1 MEPVEQKLLLYTQS
15 QPEAFWLSFVSD
27 YNNKNEEESGEV
39 VMKEKIDHLVARRER
54 TLAGGGEK
62 RIEDQ
67 HAKGKKTARERL
79 ARLLDEDSFVEVGT
93 FAQTGLGDASSLE
106 YPNPGEG
113 VVTGFGTIEGR
124 RIYVFA
130 QDFTVAGG
138 SLGEVHAAKICRVL
152 DLAAQNGAPVIG
164 LNDSGGARIQEGV
177 YSLNGFGSI
186 FYRNTICSGVIPQ
199 LSVIMGPCAGG
210 AVYSPAITD
219 FVFMVSNIGN
229 MFITGPQVIKAVT
242 GETVSA
248 EELGGAATHNQT
260 SGVAHFYADE
270 ELECFDQIRRLLSF
284 LPSNNIDNP
293 PRIESQ
299 EPALNPE
306 ELLTVMPDNPNRS
319 YDVRD
324 VIARVVDN
332 SDLMEVHQGYA
343 QNAVVGFARLGGKP
357 VGIIA
362 NQPMVKAGCLDVNSS
377 DKIARFVRFCDCF
390 NLPLITFVDVP
401 GYLPGVEQEWGGIIR
416 HGAKVLY
423 AYSEATVP
431 QISVILRKAY
441 GGAYIAMN
449 SRSLGADICLA
460 WPAAEIAVMG
470 PEGAVNIVNRR
481 EIEAAEDQGAKR
493 QELVQQYRE
502 KYANPYI
509 AAARGWIDEVID
521 PRETRAYLL
530 RGLGMIENKREQR
543 LMRKH
548 GNIPL

>member
-1 MEPVEQKLLLYTQS
+1 MMNDKL
-15 QPEAFWLSFVSD
+15 E
-27 YNNKNEEESGEV
+27 
-39 VMKEKIDHLVARRER
+39 HLEARRSK
-54 TLAGGGEK
+54 TLAGGGDK
-62 RIEDQ
+62 RTQDQ
-67 HAKGKKTARERL
+67 HAKGKLTARERL
-79 ARLLDEDSFVEVGT
+79 GKLLDEGSFVEIGT
-93 FAQTGLGDASSLE
+93 FAQTGLEDASSLE
-106 YPNPGEG
+106 FPNPGEG
-113 VVTGFGTIEGR
+113 VVTGYGSIEGR
-124 RIYVFA
+124 QIYVYA

-138 SLGEVHAAKICRVL
+138 SLGEVHAAKICRIL

-186 FYRNTICSGVIPQ
+186 FYRNTLCSGVIPQ

-219 FVFMVSNIGN
+219 FVFMVSKIGN

-242 GETVSA
+242 GEEVSA

-260 SGVAHFYADE
+260 SGVAHFYAEDE
-270 ELECFDQIRRLLSF
+270 TDCFAQIRRLLSF
-284 LPSNNIDNP
+284 LPSNNIDDP
-293 PRIESQ
+293 PRAEFSEPELNQ
-299 EPALNPE
+299 EDLI
-306 ELLTVMPDNPNRS
+306 TIMPDNPNRS

-324 VIARVVDN
+324 VIKRVVDS
-332 SDLMEVHQGYA
+332 SDLMEVHEGYA

-357 VGIIA
+357 VGVIA

-401 GYLPGVEQEWGGIIR
+401 GYLPGVEQEWGGVIR

-449 SRSLGADICLA
+449 SRSLGADLCLA
-460 WPAAEIAVMG
+460 WPTAEIAVMG

-481 EIEAAEDQGAKR
+481 ELEAAADQEAKR
-493 QELVQQYRE
+493 QELVQQYRD

-521 PRETRAYLL
+521 PRQTRAYLI
-530 RGLGMIENKREQR
+530 RGLDMVENKREQR